1 MISDDVGFLLIFI
14 VLPTVLIVSG
24 FWLVLFV
31 RRDARTHPTMRV
43 NLTSEQAD
51 AVATFSVSSVDDAP
65 QPLGVRLQA
74 LEAAEGVIEAPV
86 AVQSIAR
93 FPPDWTIP
101 SALDELT
108 FPVEQDD
115 PSDQLSP
122 IVADLLYSDV
132 PPPVPTVSD
141 YRLIELLDEDDRE
154 TMRDVIALDDEAS
167 LSREELIGA
176 TEDIEPPDQFLE
188 YLGVVVPP
196 DVDPPGGDESEPS
209 SPLEAPAQDESDQAS
224 EANASGDT
232 AQLPE
237 PSELDDAVQED
248 RGGDDAETESRRRR
262 HPDARLLPSTRHV
275 RQRGRSSGKRVPK
288 IFSRSTA
295 RDEDAV
301 EGEDRG

>member
-1 MISDDVGFLLIFI
+1 L
-14 VLPTVLIVSG
+14 
-24 FWLVLFV
+24 
-31 RRDARTHPTMRV
+31 R
-43 NLTSEQAD
+43 
-51 AVATFSVSSVDDAP
+51 
-65 QPLGVRLQA
+65 A

-93 FPPDWTIP
+93 FPPGWTIP
-101 SALDELT
+101 SDLDELT

-132 PPPVPTVSD
+132 PPPVPTVTD
-141 YRLIELLDEDDRE
+141 HRLIELLDEDDRE
-154 TMRDVIALDDEAS
+154 AMRDVIALDDEAS
-167 LSREELIGA
+167 LSDEAGVSREELIGA
-176 TEDIEPPDQFLE
+176 TEDIEPPDQLLE

-196 DVDPPGGDESEPS
+196 DVDPPGSDESEPS
-209 SPLEAPAQDESDQAS
+209 SLLDAPSLDESD
-224 EANASGDT
+224 EAIEAGASGDT

-248 RGGDDAETESRRRR
+248 RSGDDAETDSRRRR

-275 RQRGRSSGKRVPK
+275 RQRGRSSGRRVPK
-288 IFSRSTA
+288 IFPRSTA

>member
-1 MISDDVGFLLIFI
+1 
-14 VLPTVLIVSG
+14 
-24 FWLVLFV
+24 
-31 RRDARTHPTMRV
+31 
-43 NLTSEQAD
+43 
-51 AVATFSVSSVDDAP
+51 
-65 QPLGVRLQA
+65 
-74 LEAAEGVIEAPV
+74 
-86 AVQSIAR
+86 
-93 FPPDWTIP
+93 
-101 SALDELT
+101 
-108 FPVEQDD
+108 
-115 PSDQLSP
+115 
-122 IVADLLYSDV
+122 VADLLYSDV

-154 TMRDVIALDDEAS
+154 TMRDVIALEDEAS